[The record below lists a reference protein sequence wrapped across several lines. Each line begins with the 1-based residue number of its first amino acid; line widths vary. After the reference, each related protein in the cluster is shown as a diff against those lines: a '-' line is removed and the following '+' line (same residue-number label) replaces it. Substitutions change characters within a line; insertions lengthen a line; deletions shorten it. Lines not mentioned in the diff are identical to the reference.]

1 MLAHHKTIA
10 TELNVAEKQVTA
22 TVTLLDEGA
31 TVPFI
36 SRYRKEV
43 TGSLDEVQ
51 VAAIRDRV
59 LQLRDL
65 DKRREA
71 ILKSMT
77 ELGKLNP
84 ELEKKITEAE
94 TISLLE
100 DIYLPYKPKRKT
112 RASMAK
118 EKGLEPLALQ
128 IFDQNSFDLDAEAD
142 KFIDAEKGVNTL
154 EEALSGARDIIAEMI
169 SENAEART
177 KMRTFFQEKAVFKSE
192 VIKGKEEEGIKYK
205 DYFEWNEPV
214 KTAASHRVLA
224 MRRGEKELILRL
236 DALPPAEDAIVIL
249 ENQFILSSNSASK
262 QVQQALEDG
271 YKRLLEPAMETELRV
286 LTKQKADVEAI
297 RVFAENARQLLLS
310 APMGQ
315 KNVLAIDPGFRTG
328 CKVVCLDKQGQL
340 LENTAIYP
348 HTGQGNVKNAGFT
361 IEQLCEK
368 HEIEAIAIGNGTAGR
383 ETETFIRGLNL
394 PNVTIVMVNE
404 SGASIYSASDVAREE
419 FPTQDIT
426 VRGAVSIGRRLMD
439 PLAELVKIDP
449 KSIGVGQYQ
458 HDVDQNKL
466 QTSLDDTV
474 MSAVNAVGV
483 ELNTASKQILAY
495 VSGLGPTLA
504 QNIIDYRNTNGAF
517 KNRESLKKVPR
528 LGDKAYE
535 QAAGFLRIRNAENV
549 LDTSGVHPER
559 YAVVNKMAKDLG
571 TTVSALMKDTQLQK
585 QIKPH
590 QYVTAEIGL
599 PTLNDIL
606 KELAKPGRD
615 PREQFESFSFT
626 DGVNE
631 IADLRTGMKLP
642 GIVTNITNFGAFVDI
657 GVHQDGLVHT
667 SQLAN
672 RFVANPNDIV
682 KVQQRVE
689 VTVMEIDVARKRISL
704 SMKSEGGPKDGKS
717 VSREVK
723 EQKPKQ
729 NVVGAKNKEQGTK
742 GFNAHAQPRPQPKNA
757 DGDLQEKLAKLKGI
771 FK

>member
-1 MLAHHKTIA
+1 MLTHHKIIA
-10 TELNVAEKQVTA
+10 TELKVAEKQVIA
-22 TVTLLDEGA
+22 TVNLLDEGA

-36 SRYRKEV
+36 SRYRKEA
-43 TGSLDEVQ
+43 TGSLDEVE

-77 ELGKLNP
+77 ELGKLTP
-84 ELEKKITEAE
+84 ELEKKINEAE

-100 DIYLPYKPKRKT
+100 DIYLPFKPKRKT
-112 RASMAK
+112 RASVAK

-128 IFDQNSFDLDAEAD
+128 IFEQNAFDLDASAE
-142 KFIDAEKGVNTL
+142 KFIDAEKGVNSL
-154 EEALSGARDIIAEMI
+154 DEALAGARDIIAEMI

-177 KMRTFFQEKAVFKSE
+177 KMRTYFQEKAVFKSE

-205 DYFEWNEPV
+205 DYFEWTEPV

-236 DALPPAEDAIVIL
+236 DALPPAEDAIAIL
-249 ENQFILSSNSASK
+249 ENQFILGNNAASK

-286 LTKQKADVEAI
+286 FTKQKADEEAI
-297 RVFAENARQLLLS
+297 RVFAENARQLLLA

-348 HTGQGNVKNAGFT
+348 HTGQGNVKNAEFT
-361 IEQLCEK
+361 IQQLCEK
-368 HEIEAIAIGNGTAGR
+368 YDIEAIAIGNGTAGR
-383 ETETFIRGLNL
+383 ETETFVRALNL
-394 PNVTIVMVNE
+394 PHITIVMVNE
-404 SGASIYSASDVAREE
+404 SGASIYSASEVAREE

-466 QTSLDDTV
+466 QASLDDTV
-474 MSAVNAVGV
+474 ISAVNAVGV

-504 QNIIDYRNTNGAF
+504 QNIVDYRNTHGAF

-535 QAAGFLRIRNAENV
+535 QAAGFLRIRNAENI

-559 YAVVNKMAKDLG
+559 YAVVDQMAKDLG

-585 QIKPH
+585 QIKPQ
-590 QYVTAEIGL
+590 QYVTDEIGL

-615 PREQFESFSFT
+615 PREQFEAFSFT
-626 DGVNE
+626 EGVNE

-672 RFVANPNDIV
+672 RFVANPNDVV
-682 KVQQRVE
+682 KVHQKVE
-689 VTVMEIDVARKRISL
+689 VTVMEVDVTRKRISL
-704 SMKSEGGPKDGKS
+704 SMKTEASPKSE
-717 VSREVK
+717 VRNRESR
-723 EQKPKQ
+723 EQKPKHDFKNNNKQ
-729 NVVGAKNKEQGTK
+729 NFK
-742 GFNAHAQPRPQPKNA
+742 PRNEPKNA
-757 DGDLQEKLAKLKGI
+757 DGDLQEKLAKLKGM